1 MAKTAGSQGEVAVL
15 VPAAGSGRRLGGA
28 RKQFRELGGKPV
40 LVQTLFVFE
49 RHPLV
54 HHIIVATPT
63 EAVRPLR
70 QELRRV
76 GVTKLRSVVAGG
88 ETRQE
93 SVLAALEAVPED
105 VDVILVHDA
114 VRPFVRLS
122 LVADVIAAAREHGAA
137 APAIPV
143 TDTLRRVEDGF
154 FDVTVARERLFRMQ
168 TPQAFRRDWLYE
180 AHGRAREDEVDAT
193 DDVELVRRLGLQVAL
208 VTGSEDNTKIT
219 TPDDWER
226 ATSFW
231 PIWEAMLRMEDP
243 VRHIVTHPG
252 SP

>member
-1 MAKTAGSQGEVAVL
+1 MAKTADPKGEVAVL
-15 VPAAGSGRRLGGA
+15 VPAAGSGRRLGGP

-49 RHPLV
+49 RHPSV
-54 HHIIVATPT
+54 QHIIVATPA

-76 GVTKLRSVVAGG
+76 GVTKLRAVVPGG

-122 LVADVIAAAREHGAA
+122 LVTDVIEAARAHGAA
-137 APAIPV
+137 APAVPV
-143 TDTLRRVEDGF
+143 ADTLRRATDGWF
-154 FDVTVARERLFRMQ
+154 GETVARDGLWRMQ
-168 TPQAFRRDWLYE
+168 TPQAFRREWLYE
-180 AHGRAREDEVDAT
+180 AHGRAREDEIDAT
-193 DDVELVRRLGLQVAL
+193 DDVELVRRLGLDVVLVA
-208 VTGSEDNTKIT
+208 GSEDNSKIT

-231 PIWEAMLRMEDP
+231 PIWEGILRLDDP
-243 VRHIVTHPG
+243 DRHVVSHPG
-252 SP
+252 G